1 MHEQILEAL
10 RRGANDEALGLAN
23 RAIETTPESAD
34 LRYALSL
41 ALNATGD
48 RAAAM
53 TQIDAAIER
62 APDEARFHLQ
72 RAGYLI
78 RTRDIDAG
86 IAALERAIALDPNLL
101 PAYVMLGRLALSRD
115 DVEKA
120 QRNAVLAARINPEHP
135 WVLAIEGDLA
145 LRRNEPDQALAL
157 LVRAGQLAPDDPQV
171 LHPLGLAYLAKGH
184 LAFAEQVF
192 RNMLA
197 AGGDGL
203 QSRQLLAQV
212 VHEQGRPL
220 DALEVLRPALEGE
233 SAADPALLTQAAQ
246 LELVGGRPAEALV
259 WLRRALPLQ
268 PSARPIIDT
277 MMEAWR
283 LLDDVEDAR
292 STLDAALET
301 TPEVDLLWLARL
313 SVEPLAGDAAATIIA
328 RWNALRPGH
337 VPALE
342 ALMSLHAMAG
352 DAAQADAVA
361 ERIVAISPGR
371 IGAEQRVVDALLAR
385 DPQAAVAHVQT
396 LIAGV
401 GDNAPARHA
410 LGNWLGVILDRSG
423 RYDEAVATWLQP
435 HAEQAERMMPLPAPT
450 AQQAGWAVPEPVAQ
464 DAGEPA
470 PSSGHQA
477 FLYGPPGSGVEQLAA
492 TLVGVLKAFTS
503 DRLGDRPPQDL
514 LQNIHTVPQLA
525 DGTLAPAQVI
535 ASWREQLPQRGGD
548 AAQVIDWLP
557 IWDNAL
563 LPVFAEGLPD
573 AALLFALRDPRD
585 MLLDWIA
592 FGAPVP
598 FKLAPLDASARWLAD
613 HLAQIAFVIDSTRPG
628 CRVLRTDD
636 LLGDPER
643 IADALGAALETR
655 LPAAPVQ
662 RLGQPRLPA
671 GHWRVYADTLAE
683 PFATLTPVAV
693 RLGYS
698 EH

>member
-23 RAIETTPESAD
+23 QAVESTPESAD
-34 LRYALSL
+34 VRYALSL

-53 TQIDAAIER
+53 TQIDAAIAR

-86 IAALERAIALDPNLL
+86 IAALERSITLDPNLL
-101 PAYVMLGRLALSRD
+101 PAYVMLGRLSLSRD
-115 DVEKA
+115 DVETA
-120 QRNAVLAARINPEHP
+120 QRNAQLAARINPEHP

-220 DALEVLRPALEGE
+220 DALDVLRPLLEGE
-233 SAADPALLTQAAQ
+233 SANDPVLLTQAAR
-246 LELVGGRPAEALV
+246 LDLVGGRPAEALA

-268 PSARPIIDT
+268 PTARPIIDT

-283 LLDDVEDAR
+283 LLDDANDAR
-292 STLDAALET
+292 ATLDATLET
-301 TPEVDLLWLARL
+301 APDADLLWLARL
-313 SVEPLAGDAAATIIA
+313 SLEPLGGDAAAAIIA
-328 RWNALRPGH
+328 RWNALRPAH

-342 ALMSLHAMAG
+342 AQMSLHAMTG
-352 DAAQADAVA
+352 EAAQADAVA
-361 ERIVAISPGR
+361 ERIVSISPGR
-371 IGAEQRVVDALLAR
+371 IGAEQRVVEALLAR
-385 DPQAAVAHVQT
+385 DPDAAIAHVQG

-401 GDNAPARHA
+401 GDNLPARHA

-423 RYDEAVATWLQP
+423 RYTEAAATWLQP
-435 HAEQAERMMPLPAPT
+435 HTEQAESMMPLPDVT
-450 AQQAGWAVPEPVAQ
+450 AQQDHWIAAEL
-464 DAGEPA
+464 A
-470 PSSGHQA
+470 PDRAPPSVRQA

-492 TLVGVLKAFTS
+492 SLVGVLNAFNS

-514 LQNIHTVPQLA
+514 LQNINTVPQLA
-525 DGTLAPAQVI
+525 AGTLAPTQVI
-535 ASWREQLPQRGGD
+535 TSWREHLASRGSNE
-548 AAQVIDWLP
+548 AEIIDWLP
-557 IWDNAL
+557 LWDNAL
-563 LPVFAEGLPD
+563 LQAFEQALPD

-598 FKLAPLDASARWLAD
+598 LRLSPVDTAAQWLGE
-613 HLAQIAFVIDSTRPG
+613 HLAQLAFLIESAHPRF
-628 CRVLRTDD
+628 RVLRTDE

-643 IADALGAALETR
+643 IAETLGAALETR
-655 LPAAPVQ
+655 LPAPSLQ
-662 RLGQPRLPA
+662 RLGQARLPA
-671 GHWRVYADTLAE
+671 GHWRLYADSLAG
-683 PFATLTPVAV
+683 PFAALTPVAL
-693 RLGYS
+693 RLGYP

>member
-10 RRGANDEALGLAN
+10 RRGANDEALAQAN
-23 RAIETTPESAD
+23 SAVEAAPESAD
-34 LRYALSL
+34 VRYALSL
-41 ALNATGD
+41 ALNASGD

-53 TQIDAAIER
+53 TQIDAAIAR

-115 DVEKA
+115 DVDQA
-120 QRNAVLAARINPEHP
+120 QLNAVLAARIDPGHP

-197 AGGDGL
+197 AGGDGP

-212 VHEQGRPL
+212 VHQQGRPL
-220 DALEVLRPALEGE
+220 DALEVLRPLLEGE
-233 SAADPALLTQAAQ
+233 AASDAALLTQAGQ
-246 LELVGGRPAEALV
+246 LELVGGRPAEALA

-268 PSARPIIDT
+268 PSARSIIDT

-283 LLDDVEDAR
+283 LLDDADDAR
-292 STLDAALET
+292 RTLDATLEAS
-301 TPEVDLLWLARL
+301 PETDLLWLARL
-313 SVEPLAGDAAATIIA
+313 SFEPLAGDAAAAVIA

-342 ALMSLHAMAG
+342 ALMSLHALGG

-361 ERIVAISPGR
+361 ERIVAIAPGR
-371 IGAEQRVVDALLAR
+371 LGAEQRVVEALLAR
-385 DPQAAVAHVQT
+385 DPDAAIAHVQA
-396 LIAGV
+396 LIVRAA
-401 GDNAPARHA
+401 DNPPARHA
-410 LGNWLGVILDRSG
+410 LGNWLGVILDRIG
-423 RYDEAVATWLQP
+423 RYDEAVATWLLP
-435 HAEQAERMMPLPAPT
+435 HAEQAGRMMPLPVPT
-450 AQQAGWAVPEPVAQ
+450 AQRGDWTASAAVEERTPPT
-464 DAGEPA
+464 GR
-470 PSSGHQA
+470 QA

-492 TLVGVLKAFTS
+492 SLVGVLKAFAS
-503 DRLGDRPPQDL
+503 DRLGNEPPQDL
-514 LQNIHTVPQLA
+514 LQNVNTVPRLA
-525 DGTLAPAQVI
+525 AGELAPAQVA
-535 ASWREQLPQRGGD
+535 ASWREHLAGRGGD
-548 AAQVIDWLP
+548 ETQVIDWLP
-557 IWDNAL
+557 MWDNAL

-598 FKLAPLDASARWLAD
+598 FQLSPVNDAARWLGE
-613 HLAQIAFVIDSTRPG
+613 HLAQIACLLDSARPG
-628 CRVLRTDD
+628 CRVVRTDD
-636 LLGDPER
+636 LLGDPQR
-643 IADALGAALETR
+643 IAEALGAALETR
-655 LPAAPVQ
+655 LPTAPPQ
-662 RLGQPRLPA
+662 RLGQARLPA
-671 GHWRVYADTLAE
+671 GHWRAYADTLAE
-683 PFATLTPVAV
+683 PFAALTAVAL
-693 RLGYS
+693 RLGYP

>member
-23 RAIETTPESAD
+23 QAVEATPESAD
-34 LRYALSL
+34 VRYALSL

-53 TQIDAAIER
+53 TQIDAAIAR

-101 PAYVMLGRLALSRD
+101 PAYVMLGRLSLSRD
-115 DVEKA
+115 DVETA
-120 QRNAVLAARINPEHP
+120 QRNAQLAARINPEHP

-157 LVRAGQLAPDDPQV
+157 LVRAGQLAPEDPQV

-184 LAFAEQVF
+184 FAFAEQVF

-220 DALEVLRPALEGE
+220 DALEVLRPLLEGE
-233 SAADPALLTQAAQ
+233 SANDPVLLTQAAR
-246 LELVGGRPAEALV
+246 LDLVGGRPAEALA

-268 PSARPIIDT
+268 PTARPIIDT

-283 LLDDVEDAR
+283 LLDDANDAR
-292 STLDAALET
+292 ATLDATLDAA
-301 TPEVDLLWLARL
+301 PDADLLWLARL
-313 SVEPLAGDAAATIIA
+313 SLEPLGGDAAAAIIT
-328 RWNALRPGH
+328 RWNALRPAH

-342 ALMSLHAMAG
+342 AQMSLHAMTG
-352 DAAQADAVA
+352 EAAQADAVA
-361 ERIVAISPGR
+361 ERIIAISPGR

-385 DPQAAVAHVQT
+385 DPDAAIAHVQA
-396 LIAGV
+396 LVAREAGN
-401 GDNAPARHA
+401 DNPAARHA
-410 LGNWLGVILDRSG
+410 LGNWLGVIFDRCG
-423 RYDEAVATWLQP
+423 RHDEAIATWLRP
-435 HAEQAERMMPLPAPT
+435 HAEQAERMMPLPSAT
-450 AQQAGWAVPEPVAQ
+450 AQIDWQAPQAAA
-464 DAGEPA
+464 DRAPA
-470 PSSGHQA
+470 NGRQA

-492 TLVGVLKAFTS
+492 SLAWVLNAFAA
-503 DRLGDRPPQDL
+503 DRLGNQPPQDL

-525 DGTLAPAQVI
+525 AGTLAPAQVI
-535 ASWREQLPQRGGD
+535 ASWREHLPSRGGNE
-548 AAQVIDWLP
+548 AEVIDWLP
-557 IWDNAL
+557 LWDNAL
-563 LPVFAEGLPD
+563 LPAFAEALPD
-573 AALLFALRDPRD
+573 AALLLAVRDPRD

-598 FKLAPLDASARWLAD
+598 FQLSPVDAAAQWLAAQ
-613 HLAQIAFVIDSTRPG
+613 LAQIAFLVDSAHPQV
-628 CRVLRTDD
+628 RVLRTDD
-636 LLGDPER
+636 LLGDPQR
-643 IADALGAALETR
+643 IAQALGAALETQ
-655 LPAAPVQ
+655 LPAAAAQ
-662 RLGQPRLPA
+662 RLGQARLPA
-671 GHWRVYADTLAE
+671 GHWRLYADSLAG
-683 PFATLTPVAV
+683 PFAALTPVAL
-693 RLGYS
+693 RLGYP